1 MRASSLCAAAWVT
14 LGPMLRCTRCL
25 GPGLKMGRSV
35 MGILVEIYYIKN
47 MEQYDVID
55 IVYP

>member
-14 LGPMLRCTRCL
+14 LGPLLRCTRCL
-25 GPGLKMGRSV
+25 GPGLKMGSV